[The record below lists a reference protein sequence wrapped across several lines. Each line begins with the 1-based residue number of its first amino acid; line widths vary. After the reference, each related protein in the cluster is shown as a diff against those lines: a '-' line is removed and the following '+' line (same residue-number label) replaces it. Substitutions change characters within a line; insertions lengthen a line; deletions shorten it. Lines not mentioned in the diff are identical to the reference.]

1 LVKSII
7 IFQKL
12 SAGKE
17 HCLSI
22 KTRKESDM
30 ADKQRIGWI
39 GLGKMGVPM
48 SQNLAKAGYPLTVY
62 NRSAAKTK
70 ALADQGAKVADSPK
84 ALAADADVIISMIS
98 DDSVLEAVSCGSDG
112 AFEGAKKGAIYM
124 DMSTVS
130 PQASGRVAKA
140 AEAKG
145 IKYLRAPVSG
155 STVLATS
162 GKLTIFASGPRDA
175 YDKCVPIFDC
185 MGQKSFHVGAGEE
198 ARYLKLVLNMMVGLT
213 SAMTAEAL
221 AFGEK
226 GGMDWSQ
233 MIDIVNNSVVA
244 SPLVGYKSQMLKDRN
259 YAPAFTVNQM
269 AKDFDIALDTGK
281 AMDLPMPL
289 TSLARQFYGT
299 MKATGKGNLDFF
311 AFVKMLEEFGG
322 IK

>member
-1 LVKSII
+1 
-7 IFQKL
+7 
-12 SAGKE
+12 
-17 HCLSI
+17 
-22 KTRKESDM
+22 M

-62 NRSAAKTK
+62 NRTAEKTK
-70 ALADQGAKVADSPK
+70 ELADQGAQVADSPK
-84 ALAADADVIISMIS
+84 AAAAEAEVIISMIS
-98 DDSVLEAVSCGSDG
+98 DDPALEAVSYGADG
-112 AFEGAKKGAIYM
+112 AFEGAKKGSIYI

-130 PQASGRVAKA
+130 PQASTRVTEA
-140 AEAKG
+140 AEKKG

-155 STVLATS
+155 STVLATA
-162 GKLTIFASGPRDA
+162 GTLTIFASGPKDA
-175 YDKCVPIFDC
+175 YDQCVEIFDC
-185 MGQKSFHVGAGEE
+185 MGQKSFHVGTGEE

-226 GGMDWSQ
+226 GGMDWEQ
-233 MIDIVNNSVVA
+233 MIDIVNASVVA
-244 SPLVGYKSQMLKDRN
+244 SPLVGYKAQMLKDRN
-259 YAPAFTVNQM
+259 YAPAFTANQM

-289 TSLARQFYGT
+289 TSLVRQFYGT
-299 MKATGKGNLDFF
+299 MKAMGKGDLDFF
-311 AFVKMLEEFGG
+311 AFVTLLEEMGG